1 MGEKDL
7 YDYWSETYKVHTSD
21 WSPEKASEILKE
33 WTEKFSLEV
42 AHIVKQ
48 KNMAKNY
55 DINAF
60 SSSHLDT
67 IMEEFSEVSFS
78 KISLGYFLMVSW
90 HFIFLSFVFTSCYIL
105 FLSLC
110 FSLYQYL
117 SFSLF
122 HCLKYAFV

>member
-48 KNMAKNY
+48 KNMAKNF

-90 HFIFLSFVFTSCYIL
+90 HFIFLSFVFIL
-105 FLSLC
+105 CCIMF
-110 FSLYQYL
+110 FVTLYCIVKFY
-117 SFSLF
+117 
-122 HCLKYAFV
+122 